1 MIYFLSPHI
10 SEYDVEAAARSS
22 SVKDGLE
29 FRKTHRKTLVAL
41 QTGAATLLKKRLWH
55 RYFPVNFAKFLGTPF
70 SQSTSG
76 RLLLNKQKTKKNLT
90 LLTRAVVFLK
100 LLDLSYSHQIRKD

>member
-10 SEYDVEAAARSS
+10 FEYDVEAATRSS
-22 SVKDGLE
+22 SVKNGLE

-55 RYFPVNFAKFLGTPF
+55 RYFPVNFARFSRTPI
-70 SQSTSG
+70 
-76 RLLLNKQKTKKNLT
+76 L
-90 LLTRAVVFLK
+90 
-100 LLDLSYSHQIRKD
+100 

>member
-10 SEYDVEAAARSS
+10 SECDVEAAARSS

-55 RYFPVNFAKFLGTPF
+55 RYFPVNFARFLRTPI
-70 SQSTSG
+70 
-76 RLLLNKQKTKKNLT
+76 L
-90 LLTRAVVFLK
+90 
-100 LLDLSYSHQIRKD
+100 